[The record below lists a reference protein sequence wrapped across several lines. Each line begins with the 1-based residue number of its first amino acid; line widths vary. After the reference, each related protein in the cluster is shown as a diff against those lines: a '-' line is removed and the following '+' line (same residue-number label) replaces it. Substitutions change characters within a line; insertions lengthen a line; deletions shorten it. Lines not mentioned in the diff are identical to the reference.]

1 MDFFIQIIYFFTL
14 FYSIMIAIWVKF
26 LWMEGVI
33 LKKFFKVLLKI
44 IMAIVLALFTITIF
58 MISLNSEKIPDVSV
72 TSTQSSAV
80 LIRGNHNWKAFTQ
93 VLKENNFNYNFK
105 SENTIIASP
114 GETVT
119 IEVSSQAGTRRVF
132 EVKSIN
138 YFDSDGNQYIS
149 SSIPQEN
156 PIDSYS
162 NRYVE
167 QIIMPDKEDT
177 YYYYIKLSYYE
188 KGEVEY
194 AFKVVVS
201 TEPNYDIAELI
212 KLKKTSLMDYEGI
225 QNIINLLPYSKNIT
239 NVTIRSSSKPTRLV
253 INYSEFIVDR
263 NQYNNNVIALFA
275 LIPELDNVEYV
286 SPDGYY
292 YFTRDEMEFIQGRN
306 LEEYTLDAELWENE
320 VLYKEK
326 VSNDEIKLSNAITNL
341 IVNSLQLNS
350 GDMIDI
356 MSIDEN
362 SFNMLIEK
370 DPSNIAMRKIYSEL
384 AHYAKNIINTDYNTY
399 KSQNHSEPFIMLSE
413 MSSFEYVSGDN
424 TISED
429 DKLKNNLHNLDVL
442 VVNGRKETK
451 KKFELYTQ
459 NDQWII
465 SEVD

>member
-1 MDFFIQIIYFFTL
+1 M
-14 FYSIMIAIWVKF
+14 
-26 LWMEGVI
+26 
-33 LKKFFKVLLKI
+33 KKFFKVLLKI